1 MMHTTT
7 IHIEYD
13 NVEFVEELTKHKE
26 LSRVVNFLIRSYK
39 EDKGYIDPHTQ
50 IERLERQLK
59 AKTEQYE
66 MMKRDVKASK

>member
-26 LSRVVNFLIRSYK
+26 LSRIVNFLLRSYK
-39 EDKGYIDPHTQ
+39 EDKGYVDSTTKI
-50 IERLERQLK
+50 RQLETQLK
-59 AKTEQYE
+59 KKEEQFIALKNE
-66 MMKRDVKASK
+66 VSQ